1 MGSQLCCKQ
10 NFSRTVQN
18 FSQQFFYRAPSG
30 DWLQVMVTE
39 GYIVDA
45 RQMFKSV
52 FWQSPDASQT
62 TDSIGNTFL
71 KNIH

>member
-10 NFSRTVQN
+10 NFPRTVQN

-30 DWLQVMVTE
+30 KLLQVMVTE

-52 FWQSPDASQT
+52 SWQSP
-62 TDSIGNTFL
+62 NTS
-71 KNIH
+71 